1 MGRCSSTDGQDAQAD
16 VEESEELSFHTSWN
30 FSATSAESGQW
41 LAVLP

>member
-1 MGRCSSTDGQDAQAD
+1 MGRCSAIEDLNAQAN

-30 FSATSAESGQW
+30 SSATLAESGQW